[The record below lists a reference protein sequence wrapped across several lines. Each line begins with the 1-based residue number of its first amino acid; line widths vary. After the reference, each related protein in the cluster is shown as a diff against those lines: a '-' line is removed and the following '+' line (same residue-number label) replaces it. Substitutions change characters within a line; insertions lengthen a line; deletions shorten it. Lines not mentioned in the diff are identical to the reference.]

1 MMMIGK
7 YLLVAGGVA
16 FSAWAF
22 SVSNAASGD
31 SEKAVQLPAP
41 SFDAPATAAAPKE
54 TAVFAGGCF
63 WGVQAVFQHTKGVL
77 NAVSGYAGGA
87 RETASYGSIGSGRT
101 GHAESVQI
109 TYDPKQISYGKLL
122 QIYFS
127 VAHDPTTLNR
137 QGPDSGTQYR
147 SAVFYQ
153 DASQKLV
160 AERYIAQLDAAKVF
174 PGKIVTQLN
183 APTTFYPAEA
193 YHQDYATLN
202 PRQPYIARFDL
213 PKIAN
218 LKTMMPDLYR
228 DPKKYFDLYQLGEE
242 LTDLED
248 AFRLW
253 RFRHVTT
260 VERIIG
266 FKRGTGGTSGVGYLR
281 KMLDVVLFPEI
292 WRLRTDL

>member
-1 MMMIGK
+1 MMTGK
-7 YLLVAGGVA
+7 YLRVAGGVA
-16 FSAWAF
+16 FAAWAF

-41 SFDAPATAAAPKE
+41 TLDTPATASAGKE

-87 RETASYGSIGSGRT
+87 RETASYASIGSGRT

-127 VAHDPTTLNR
+127 VAHDPTQLNR

-153 DASQKLV
+153 DANQKLV
-160 AERYIAQLDAAKVF
+160 AERYIAQLDAARVF
-174 PGKIVTQLN
+174 PGKIVTQVN
-183 APTTFYPAEA
+183 APASFYPAEA
-193 YHQDYATLN
+193 YHQDYATLI

-218 LKTMMPDLYR
+218 LKTLMPE
-228 DPKKYFDLYQLGEE
+228 LYQDKPVLVS
-242 LTDLED
+242 
-248 AFRLW
+248 AQS
-253 RFRHVTT
+253 
-260 VERIIG
+260 
-266 FKRGTGGTSGVGYLR
+266 GG
-281 KMLDVVLFPEI
+281 
-292 WRLRTDL
+292 

>member
-1 MMMIGK
+1 MMIAK

-16 FSAWAF
+16 FAAWTF

-31 SEKAVQLPAP
+31 PEKAVQLPAP
-41 SFDAPATAAAPKE
+41 TLDTPASTSAGKE

-87 RETASYGSIGSGRT
+87 RETASYASIGSGRT

-127 VAHDPTTLNR
+127 VAHDPTQLNR

-153 DASQKLV
+153 DANQKLV
-160 AERYIAQLDAAKVF
+160 AERYIAQLDAARVF
-174 PGKIVTQLN
+174 PGKIVTQVN
-183 APTTFYPAEA
+183 APASFYPAEA

-218 LKTMMPDLYR
+218 LKTLMPE
-228 DPKKYFDLYQLGEE
+228 LYQDKPVLVS
-242 LTDLED
+242 
-248 AFRLW
+248 AQS
-253 RFRHVTT
+253 
-260 VERIIG
+260 
-266 FKRGTGGTSGVGYLR
+266 GG
-281 KMLDVVLFPEI
+281 
-292 WRLRTDL
+292 